1 MTWLPVVTDVET
13 KGIECLVATIDAP
26 AITVTE
32 NDLIQMKP
40 SWAESP
46 SVCAVLTTMDWYASN
61 GDVLEYLTLCG
72 LYDKLYVADYRH
84 S

>member
-1 MTWLPVVTDVET
+1 MISEILYDLITYGYWRVET

-26 AITVTE
+26 AVTVTG

-46 SVCAVLTTMDWYASN
+46 SVCAALSMMD
-61 GDVLEYLTLCG
+61 
-72 LYDKLYVADYRH
+72 
-84 S
+84 

>member
-1 MTWLPVVTDVET
+1 MVADGLTKSMISEILYDLITYGYWRVET

-26 AITVTE
+26 AVTVTE

-46 SVCAVLTTMDWYASN
+46 SVCAVLSMMD
-61 GDVLEYLTLCG
+61 
-72 LYDKLYVADYRH
+72 
-84 S
+84 